1 MKAFKRLSEA
11 ITNSNQKTR
20 SQLIM
25 EVFIIRLIID
35 H

>member
-11 ITNSNQKTR
+11 ITNSKQKTR

-25 EVFIIRLIID
+25 EVIVN
-35 H
+35 